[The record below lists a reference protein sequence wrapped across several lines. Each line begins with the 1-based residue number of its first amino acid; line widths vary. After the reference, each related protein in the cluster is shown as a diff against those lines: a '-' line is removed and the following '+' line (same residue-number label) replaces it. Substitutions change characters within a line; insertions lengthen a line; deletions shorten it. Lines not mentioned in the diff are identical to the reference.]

1 MLLSTAFG
9 ELPNPSIPPRIW
21 HFEPFLQLLAFSVC
35 MEFQTFVNAFINI
48 PAQVLKTGR
57 RVVYRLLSW
66 SPNQHTFFRLL
77 DGIAMTT

>member
-1 MLLSTAFG
+1 
-9 ELPNPSIPPRIW
+9 
-21 HFEPFLQLLAFSVC
+21 